1 MATVSKALTCIES
14 LAAEQSKV
22 SRDMLAHESRQGSIE
37 EIEEALCVKYIAND
51 VHKTAL
57 KKADKGD
64 NLIWNRKSEEYSAL
78 RLAFWSP
85 VLDAEGKVKEAFLKE
100 GKMVGKGKTIENRWT
115 MLRRRLAGEDLHF
128 RFDPTR
134 AAADKPVKPGA
145 KPVKATP
152 FTRLQTNLQNMIAAA
167 EKLAASKD
175 GPSVAE
181 IKKINAALISMKAAS
196 AALK

>member
-1 MATVSKALTCIES
+1 MATVSKALQSVEAH
-14 LAAEQSKV
+14 AAEISKLV
-22 SRDMLAHESRQGSIE
+22 RDMLAHVARQGTIE
-37 EIEEALCVKYIAND
+37 ENMEAQCAALIND
-51 VHKTAL
+51 GVPGAVL
-57 KKADKGD
+57 KQADKGK
-64 NLIWNRKSEEYSAL
+64 NLIWNRKSAEYIAL

-85 VLDAEGKVKEAFLKE
+85 VLDAEGKVKDVFQKD
-100 GKMVGKGKTIENRWT
+100 GKMIGKAKTIENRWT

-134 AAADKPVKPGA
+134 AAADKPTKTGA

-181 IKKINAALISMKAAS
+181 IKKINAALISLKAAS